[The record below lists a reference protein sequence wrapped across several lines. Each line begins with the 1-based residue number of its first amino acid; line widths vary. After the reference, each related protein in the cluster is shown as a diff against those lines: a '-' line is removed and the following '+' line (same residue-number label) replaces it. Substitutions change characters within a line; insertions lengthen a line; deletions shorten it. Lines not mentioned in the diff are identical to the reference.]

1 MDSMGHQLVSL
12 PTCPLS
18 RIRSC
23 PGPLVALSSSL
34 FPSSILPVW
43 ALSCQFLPAALYPVP
58 FLTGCEKWVDSALT
72 QLVSFCP
79 WLKGLERSCFYLI
92 GPPPCP
98 VTLESCSLAGLFLIQ
113 PQHPQSLM
121 TWLKLQLLIF
131 LKPLKPGFV
140 ILEAICVLRFKMKC

>member
-1 MDSMGHQLVSL
+1 MFHSCWKGDNVFKGREKYRYLLPAFFFLFFFNSDTPIKILKKVMDSMGHQLVSL

-58 FLTGCEKWVDSALT
+58 FLPGCEKWVDSALT
-72 QLVSFCP
+72 QLVTVSAP
-79 WLKGLERSCFYLI
+79 GSRGWSGLVS
-92 GPPPCP
+92 
-98 VTLESCSLAGLFLIQ
+98 T
-113 PQHPQSLM
+113 
-121 TWLKLQLLIF
+121 
-131 LKPLKPGFV
+131 
-140 ILEAICVLRFKMKC
+140 